1 MLRCV
6 CHRRLSQL
14 HSRPPP
20 LSAFRRRL
28 TQQRAPPDPAAQ
40 VGGMRA
46 APSVQAAR
54 RVLYYSREEMAVMF
68 NQTLE
73 LRSRRLA
80 AGFIGFAI
88 GLAGVI
94 YVSRSQVKHVVI
106 EEISDV
112 ATRSLGDDKMQ
123 KQAQQMTMQTLQALL
138 QDEATVQHS
147 VKFVSEVAAQ
157 PATRQALI
165 ALLVEALKSESV
177 LSQALALTLWVL
189 DDDKAR
195 KHLNGALMSAIS
207 SEAFLDVAAKF
218 AVRWLAED
226 AVAGAVTE
234 LFRGSS
240 LKLLEDEAVRDMAQQ
255 FVHGLLDQPHLQ
267 AKTGEHLWSAVRG
280 WLLAP
285 KSPKRAKAAAETK
298 AAAEAARQA
307 AAQQTAVQQSAA
319 LPPPSDGPPPPPPP
333 LSPKAGGDGKS
344 AAAAAASAG
353 SDRALVAAPTVAA
366 AAPASN
372 AASAV
377 TPTPPPVAARPTWL
391 SDAAAWQRLS
401 PEVVADAE
409 PTLSGAEPNAQPE
422 AAKPLAR
429 PHQWQAGA
437 PELEPRT
444 KPQPQA
450 RPLPGALPQPKSE
463 PAEHR
468 GSL

>member
-1 MLRCV
+1 
-6 CHRRLSQL
+6 
-14 HSRPPP
+14 
-20 LSAFRRRL
+20 
-28 TQQRAPPDPAAQ
+28 
-40 VGGMRA
+40 MRA
-46 APSVQAAR
+46 VPQAAR
-54 RVLYYSREEMAVMF
+54 RMLYYSREEMAMMF

-80 AGFIGFAI
+80 AGFVGFAI
-88 GLAGVI
+88 GLAGVVYI
-94 YVSRSQVKHVVI
+94 SRSQVKHVVI

-112 ATRSLGDDKMQ
+112 ATRSLGADKMQ
-123 KQAQQMTMQTLQALL
+123 QQAQQMTMQTLQALL
-138 QDEATVQHS
+138 QDETTMQHS
-147 VKFVSEVAAQ
+147 VKFVSEMAAQ

-165 ALLVEALKSESV
+165 ALLVEALKNEAV

-195 KHLNGALMSAIS
+195 AHLNGALMSAIS

-234 LFRGSS
+234 LFRDSS
-240 LKLLEDEAVRDMAQQ
+240 LKLLEDEAVHDMAQQ
-255 FVHGLLDQPHLQ
+255 FVHSLLDQPHLQ

-285 KSPKRAKAAAETK
+285 KSPKTAKAAAETK

-307 AAQQTAVQQSAA
+307 AVQQAAVQQSAA
-319 LPPPSDGPPPPPPP
+319 LPPPSDGPPPLPPP
-333 LSPKAGGDGKS
+333 LSPKAGVDGK
-344 AAAAAASAG
+344 AATAAAASVG

-377 TPTPPPVAARPTWL
+377 APTSPPVAGRPTWI
-391 SDAAAWQRLS
+391 SDAAARQRLS

-422 AAKPLAR
+422 ADTPLTR
-429 PHQWQAGA
+429 PHRSQAGT

-450 RPLPGALPQPKSE
+450 RPVPGALPQPNLE
-463 PAEHR
+463 PAPAAPAEQR
-468 GSL
+468 AT

>member
-1 MLRCV
+1 
-6 CHRRLSQL
+6 
-14 HSRPPP
+14 
-20 LSAFRRRL
+20 
-28 TQQRAPPDPAAQ
+28 
-40 VGGMRA
+40 MRA
-46 APSVQAAR
+46 VPQAAR
-54 RVLYYSREEMAVMF
+54 RVLYYSREEMAIMF

-80 AGFIGFAI
+80 AGFVGFAI
-88 GLAGVI
+88 GLAGVV

-112 ATRSLGDDKMQ
+112 ATRSLGADKMQ
-123 KQAQQMTMQTLQALL
+123 QQAQQMTMQTLQALL

-165 ALLVEALKSESV
+165 ALLVEALKSETV

-195 KHLNGALMSAIS
+195 AHLNGALMSAIS

-226 AVAGAVTE
+226 AVAGAVAE

-240 LKLLEDEAVRDMAQQ
+240 LKLLEDEAVHDMAQQ

-307 AAQQTAVQQSAA
+307 AAQQTAVQQSAV
-319 LPPPSDGPPPPPPP
+319 LPLPSDGPPPLPPP
-333 LSPKAGGDGKS
+333 LSPKAGVDGKS
-344 AAAAAASAG
+344 AAAAAASVG
-353 SDRALVAAPTVAA
+353 SDTALVAAPTVAVA
-366 AAPASN
+366 AAPVSN

-377 TPTPPPVAARPTWL
+377 APTPPPMTARPTWI

-429 PHQWQAGA
+429 PHPSQAGTT
-437 PELEPRT
+437 ELEPRT

-450 RPLPGALPQPKSE
+450 RPLPGALPQPNPKSE
-463 PAEHR
+463 PAESQR
-468 GSL
+468 DSIIYKY

>member
-1 MLRCV
+1 
-6 CHRRLSQL
+6 
-14 HSRPPP
+14 
-20 LSAFRRRL
+20 
-28 TQQRAPPDPAAQ
+28 
-40 VGGMRA
+40 
-46 APSVQAAR
+46 
-54 RVLYYSREEMAVMF
+54 MF

-80 AGFIGFAI
+80 AGFVGFAI
-88 GLAGVI
+88 GLAGVVYI
-94 YVSRSQVKHVVI
+94 SRSQVKHVVI

-112 ATRSLGDDKMQ
+112 ATRSLGADKMQ
-123 KQAQQMTMQTLQALL
+123 QQAQQMTMQTLQALL
-138 QDEATVQHS
+138 QDETTMQHS
-147 VKFVSEVAAQ
+147 VKFVSEMAAQ

-165 ALLVEALKSESV
+165 ALLVEALKSEAV

-195 KHLNGALMSAIS
+195 AHLNGALMSAIS

-234 LFRGSS
+234 LFRDSS
-240 LKLLEDEAVRDMAQQ
+240 LKLLEDEAVRGMAQQ
-255 FVHGLLDQPHLQ
+255 FVHSLLDQPHLQ

-285 KSPKRAKAAAETK
+285 KSPKTAKAAAESKAAAETK

-307 AAQQTAVQQSAA
+307 AVQQAAVQQAAVQQSAA
-319 LPPPSDGPPPPPPP
+319 LPPPSDGPPPLPPP
-333 LSPKAGGDGKS
+333 LSPKAGVDGK
-344 AAAAAASAG
+344 AATAAAASVG
-353 SDRALVAAPTVAA
+353 SDRALVAAPKVAA

-377 TPTPPPVAARPTWL
+377 APTSPPVAGRPTWI
-391 SDAAAWQRLS
+391 SDAAARQRLS

-409 PTLSGAEPNAQPE
+409 PTLSGAEPDAQPE
-422 AAKPLAR
+422 ADTPLTR
-429 PHQWQAGA
+429 PHRSQAGT

-450 RPLPGALPQPKSE
+450 RPVPGALPQPNLE
-463 PAEHR
+463 PAPAAPAEQR
-468 GSL
+468 ATT

>member
-1 MLRCV
+1 
-6 CHRRLSQL
+6 
-14 HSRPPP
+14 
-20 LSAFRRRL
+20 
-28 TQQRAPPDPAAQ
+28 
-40 VGGMRA
+40 MRA
-46 APSVQAAR
+46 VPQAAR
-54 RVLYYSREEMAVMF
+54 RMLYYSREEMAVMF

-80 AGFIGFAI
+80 AGFVGFAI
-88 GLAGVI
+88 GLAGVVYI
-94 YVSRSQVKHVVI
+94 SRSQVKHVVI

-112 ATRSLGDDKMQ
+112 ATRSLGADKMQ
-123 KQAQQMTMQTLQALL
+123 QQAQQMTMQTLQALL
-138 QDEATVQHS
+138 QDETTMQHS
-147 VKFVSEVAAQ
+147 VKFVSEMAAQ

-165 ALLVEALKSESV
+165 ALLVEALKSETV

-195 KHLNGALMSAIS
+195 AHLNGALMSAIS

-234 LFRGSS
+234 LFRDSS
-240 LKLLEDEAVRDMAQQ
+240 LKLLEDEAVHDMAQQ

-285 KSPKRAKAAAETK
+285 KSPKTAKAAAETK

-307 AAQQTAVQQSAA
+307 AVQQSAA
-319 LPPPSDGPPPPPPP
+319 LPPPSDGPPPLPPP
-333 LSPKAGGDGKS
+333 LSPKAGVDGK
-344 AAAAAASAG
+344 AATAAAASMG

-377 TPTPPPVAARPTWL
+377 APISPPVAGRPTWI
-391 SDAAAWQRLS
+391 SDAAARQRLS

-409 PTLSGAEPNAQPE
+409 PTLSVAEPNAQPE
-422 AAKPLAR
+422 ADRPLTR
-429 PHQWQAGA
+429 PHRSQAGT

-450 RPLPGALPQPKSE
+450 RPVPGALPQPNPE
-463 PAEHR
+463 PAPAAPSR
-468 GSL
+468 ADTR

>member
-1 MLRCV
+1 
-6 CHRRLSQL
+6 
-14 HSRPPP
+14 
-20 LSAFRRRL
+20 
-28 TQQRAPPDPAAQ
+28 
-40 VGGMRA
+40 
-46 APSVQAAR
+46 
-54 RVLYYSREEMAVMF
+54 MF

-80 AGFIGFAI
+80 AGFVGFAI
-88 GLAGVI
+88 GLAGVVYI
-94 YVSRSQVKHVVI
+94 SRSQVKHVVI

-112 ATRSLGDDKMQ
+112 ATRSLGADKMQ
-123 KQAQQMTMQTLQALL
+123 QQAQQMTMQTLQALL
-138 QDEATVQHS
+138 QDETTMQHS
-147 VKFVSEVAAQ
+147 VKFVSEMAAQ

-165 ALLVEALKSESV
+165 ALLVEALKSEAV

-195 KHLNGALMSAIS
+195 AHLNGALMSAIS

-234 LFRGSS
+234 LFRDSS
-240 LKLLEDEAVRDMAQQ
+240 LKLLEDEAVRGMAQQ
-255 FVHGLLDQPHLQ
+255 FVHSLLDQPHLQ

-285 KSPKRAKAAAETK
+285 KSPKTAKAAAETK

-307 AAQQTAVQQSAA
+307 AVQQAAVQQAAVQQSAA
-319 LPPPSDGPPPPPPP
+319 LPPPSDGPPPLPPP
-333 LSPKAGGDGKS
+333 LSPKAGVDGK
-344 AAAAAASAG
+344 AATAAAASVG

-377 TPTPPPVAARPTWL
+377 APTSPPVAGRPTWI
-391 SDAAAWQRLS
+391 SDAAARQRLS

-409 PTLSGAEPNAQPE
+409 PTLSGAEPDAQPE
-422 AAKPLAR
+422 ADTPLTR
-429 PHQWQAGA
+429 PHRSQAGT

-450 RPLPGALPQPKSE
+450 RSVPGALPQPNLE
-463 PAEHR
+463 PAPVQKYEL
-468 GSL
+468 SLTE

>member
-1 MLRCV
+1 
-6 CHRRLSQL
+6 
-14 HSRPPP
+14 
-20 LSAFRRRL
+20 
-28 TQQRAPPDPAAQ
+28 
-40 VGGMRA
+40 
-46 APSVQAAR
+46 
-54 RVLYYSREEMAVMF
+54 MF

-80 AGFIGFAI
+80 AGFVGFAI
-88 GLAGVI
+88 GLAGVV

-112 ATRSLGDDKMQ
+112 ATRSLGADKMQ
-123 KQAQQMTMQTLQALL
+123 QQAQQLTMQTLQALL
-138 QDEATVQHS
+138 QDETTVQHS

-165 ALLVEALKSESV
+165 ALLVEALKSETV

-195 KHLNGALMSAIS
+195 AHLNGALMSAIS

-307 AAQQTAVQQSAA
+307 AEAARQAAAQQTAAQQSAA
-319 LPPPSDGPPPPPPP
+319 LPPPSGGPPPLPPP
-333 LSPKAGGDGKS
+333 LSPKAGVDGKS

-366 AAPASN
+366 AAAAPASN

-377 TPTPPPVAARPTWL
+377 APTPPSVSARPTWL

-409 PTLSGAEPNAQPE
+409 PTLSNAEPNTQPE

-463 PAEHR
+463 PAEQK

>member
-20 LSAFRRRL
+20 LSAFLRRL

-165 ALLVEALKSESV
+165 ALLVEALKSETV

-218 AVRWLAED
+218 AVRLLAEE

-234 LFRGSS
+234 RFRDSS
-240 LKLLEDEAVRDMAQQ
+240 LRLLEDEAVHDMAQQ

-280 WLLAP
+280 WLLSP

-353 SDRALVAAPTVAA
+353 SDRALAAVPTVAA

-377 TPTPPPVAARPTWL
+377 VPTPPPMAARPAWL

-409 PTLSGAEPNAQPE
+409 PTLSGAEPNAQ
-422 AAKPLAR
+422 
-429 PHQWQAGA
+429 
-437 PELEPRT
+437 LEPRT
-444 KPQPQA
+444 KPQSQA

-463 PAEHR
+463 P
-468 GSL
+468 G